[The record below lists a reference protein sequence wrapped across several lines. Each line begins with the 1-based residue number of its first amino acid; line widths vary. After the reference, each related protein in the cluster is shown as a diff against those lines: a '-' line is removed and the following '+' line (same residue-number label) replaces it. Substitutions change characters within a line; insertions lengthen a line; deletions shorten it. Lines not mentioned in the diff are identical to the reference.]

1 MAFIPACAL
10 ERRAG
15 HGVERMTPTGA
26 AFPGKIKGAAKMAF
40 TDMEIAEAHA
50 AARTTAAQSEDLYKL
65 GLIYST
71 GQSGAVDLVQAHMWF
86 NLAAVRG
93 SDAAKECRR
102 EIADQ
107 LSKDEVATAQK
118 RAREWLAKGV
128 H

>member
-1 MAFIPACAL
+1 
-10 ERRAG
+10 
-15 HGVERMTPTGA
+15 
-26 AFPGKIKGAAKMAF
+26 MAF
-40 TDMEIAEAHA
+40 TDMEIAEAHE

-71 GQSGAVDLVQAHMWF
+71 GQSGSVDLVQAHMWF

-93 SDAAKECRR
+93 SEAAKECRR

-107 LSKDEVATAQK
+107 LSKDEVAAAQK